1 MEQLKFEKDSFKD
14 SVKKFQK
21 EVQKSSAELITA
33 ERNLKSLMEKANKL
47 KAKGEADLKEKD
59 EKFILKE
66 LGFLGHD
73 FSKKQI

>member
-1 MEQLKFEKDSFKD
+1 
-14 SVKKFQK
+14 
-21 EVQKSSAELITA
+21 
-33 ERNLKSLMEKANKL
+33 MEKANKL

-66 LGFLGHD
+66 LGFLGQD